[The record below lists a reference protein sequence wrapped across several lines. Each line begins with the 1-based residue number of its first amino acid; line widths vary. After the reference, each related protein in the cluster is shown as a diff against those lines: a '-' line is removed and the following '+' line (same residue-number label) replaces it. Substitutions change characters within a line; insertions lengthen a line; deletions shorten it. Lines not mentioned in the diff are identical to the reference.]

1 MCMRIF
7 TIFILICAI
16 AVGLATQLPRD
27 MLEKVITFRLFF
39 DASLPILAFG
49 AIVKYL
55 CSNFGKCGNGCK
67 CGSGCSC
74 GCCAPKGACSDKT
87 AK

>member
-7 TIFILICAI
+7 TVFILICAI

-55 CSNFGKCGNGCK
+55 CSGFGKCGTGCN
-67 CGSGCSC
+67 C
-74 GCCAPKGACSDKT
+74 GCCAPKGACGDKST
-87 AK
+87 K

>member
-7 TIFILICAI
+7 IAFILICAI

-55 CSNFGKCGNGCK
+55 CSDFGRCGSKCK
-67 CGSGCSC
+67 CGCCS
-74 GCCAPKGACSDKT
+74 PKGACGET
-87 AK
+87 PAK